1 VVSLLRGLGY
11 RAQVRQGGKDFDVYF
26 RTILDP
32 ETRPQSGIVGWFGM
46 QVGSD
51 ALDTLGCEFFG
62 NAAHFCDRRFDNEV
76 ARALKHR

>member
-32 ETRPQSGIVGWFGM
+32 ETARRAASGWFGM